1 MSRLAQARQATRRQ
15 LKARVAFDGPSGS
28 GKTWTSLEWA
38 TVLADGGR
46 VLVIDTEHG
55 SASLYSDVFAFEVIT
70 WAPPYDPGELADTIR
85 DAGPA
90 GFAVV
95 VVDSL
100 SHFWEGEG
108 GTLDIVDAAA
118 QKAKGN
124 TWAGWKTGTPALR
137 HLVDV
142 ILASPFHVLAT
153 MRSKTEWVLEKDP
166 RTGKE
171 KPVRVGM
178 APVMRAGAEYEFTLV
193 ADLDLDH
200 RVSITKSRC
209 SALADALIQPGRA
222 GDAARL
228 FRDWLSTGDEA
239 EPESA
244 MPAAATGDV
253 AAQKRAVL
261 DLCDGNRDLAIEAWD
276 RWGADLDAISAWLHE
291 PREDSRPDDGGVAGR
306 LQQPAGDPQPD
317 TGSHGV
323 GGADPVSGASKP
335 SPAASKLSAAQ
346 KAMHAKVGELV
357 EAGVWPKAD
366 ADMLRKG
373 VVAAIS
379 GGRTDSSHDLDHD
392 AMSDV
397 LDALDAVAAGDL
409 EVRRRATGE
418 WSIDPVRRRREVAS

>member
-1 MSRLAQARQATRRQ
+1 MSRLNQARQATRRQ

-46 VLVIDTEHG
+46 ILVVDTEHG

-85 DAGPA
+85 DAATDGYH
-90 GFAVV
+90 VV
-95 VVDSL
+95 VIDSL

-137 HLVDV
+137 HLIDV
-142 ILASPFHVLAT
+142 ILASPMHVLAT

-200 RVSITKSRC
+200 RLMVTKSRC
-209 SALADALIQPGRA
+209 SALADVLVQPGRA
-222 GDAARL
+222 GDAAREFL
-228 FRDWLSTGDEA
+228 DWLTAGDEA
-239 EPESA
+239 EPEP
-244 MPAAATGDV
+244 MPAPVVDV

-261 DLCDGNRDLAIEAWD
+261 EVCGGDRDLAIEAWD
-276 RWGADLDAISAWLHE
+276 RFGADVEAIEAWLHE
-291 PREDSRPDDGGVAGR
+291 PREDSRPDDGSVAGR
-306 LQQPAGDPQPD
+306 LQQPAGDPER
-317 TGSHGV
+317 TGGGDNGDAAPGV
-323 GGADPVSGASKP
+323 DGTP
-335 SPAASKLSAAQ
+335 SPAASRPLSSEQ
-346 KAMHAKVGELV
+346 KAMHAKAGELV
-357 EAGVWPKAD
+357 KAGVWPKPD

-373 VVAAIS
+373 VISAIT
-379 GGRTDSSHDLDHD
+379 GGRTDSSHDLDRD

>member
-55 SASLYSDVFAFEVIT
+55 SASLYSDVFTFEVIT

-239 EPESA
+239 EPEP

-261 DLCDGNRDLAIEAWD
+261 DLCDGNRDMAREAWD
-276 RWGADLDAISAWLHE
+276 RWGADLDAIEAWLHE

-306 LQQPAGDPQPD
+306 LQQPASDPEQTGGGDNGDSAP
-317 TGSHGV
+317 GV
-323 GGADPVSGASKP
+323 DGTPP
-335 SPAASKLSAAQ
+335 PAASGKRLSAAQ
-346 KAMHAKVGELV
+346 KAMHAKVDELV
-357 EAGVWPKAD
+357 KAGVWAKVD

-373 VVAAIS
+373 VVSAIT
-379 GGRTDSSHDLDHD
+379 GGATDSSHDLDAD

-418 WSIDPVRRRREVAS
+418 WSIDPVRKRKAS